1 MNAPVDASLVAT
13 GNPSRIKPV
22 AWFYLFIGRILQV
35 GSTWKV
41 AAASFV
47 WLFATTGVYPLLL
60 PDEGR
65 YVGVAWNM
73 LSAGQL
79 STPLLDGL
87 PFFHKPP
94 LFYWVSALSL
104 HLLGSS
110 EWAARMSSVLAATLT
125 LRLLLD
131 WKGVV
136 EGECEL
142 VVFEFG

>member
-1 MNAPVDASLVAT
+1 M
-13 GNPSRIKPV
+13 RISDWSSDV
-22 AWFYLFIGRILQV
+22 CSSDL

-125 LRLLLD
+125 ITLLLD
-131 WKGVV
+131 RKSTR
-136 EGECEL
+136 L
-142 VVFEFG
+142 TSSHY